1 MENKDLYFEAVIA
14 VFEIISYFG
23 TGYLLFRFARPFMEN
38 KKRVLS
44 IAIAYFVTMLILYF
58 VLIEM
63 DYLIYM
69 LVAHGLGVLVAFAVM
84 CRIDRRNYKQKI
96 YIAVTF
102 YSLRWQSDIMVGF
115 ITQAIY
121 HIKPIYNAYFPPG
134 GNPVTQ
140 LMIFGGMEL
149 LDIVMDFALLGIS
162 VGAIV
167 KTYVYKRE
175 DMSIKEMLMLT
186 APSIAGVTGY
196 GIMIYFVGIG
206 NWMDVFSGLYSGVA
220 FLHFGISIV
229 TIVVVIVLFQ
239 NIKARQE
246 EKLQSELLAA
256 QIENTE
262 RHIRQVE
269 SLYRNI
275 QSMKHD
281 MANHIFTLERLYEG
295 NNVEEAIDYGKE
307 LKSALSLVSGEIKSG
322 NPVTDVI
329 LLELKNEAE
338 KRNIRF
344 QSDFYYPTG
353 TNINAFDVSVILNNA
368 LQNAMENVEKSE
380 TPHISV
386 HSCHRNK
393 AYMIEISNS
402 FTGEL
407 LWDEE
412 RGLPVTSKKTEG
424 HGYGLSNIRMV
435 AKKYFGDIVIN
446 LKDDEFCLSVM
457 LMME

>member
-1 MENKDLYFEAVIA
+1 MENKDLYFEAVSA
-14 VFEIISYFG
+14 VLAIVSFYG

-38 KKRVLS
+38 KKGSFNIV
-44 IAIAYFVTMLILYF
+44 IAYFVTMMF
-58 VLIEM
+58 VRFVPIQINKFVG
-63 DYLIYM
+63 Y
-69 LVAHGLGVLVAFAVM
+69 GLGVLVAFAVM

-96 YIAVTF
+96 FIAVTL
-102 YSLRWQSDIMVGF
+102 YSLFWQSDIMVRF
-115 ITQAIY
+115 ITEAIY

-140 LMIFGGMEL
+140 IMIFGGVEL
-149 LDIVMDFALLGIS
+149 LDIVMALVLLGIS
-162 VGAIV
+162 VGVIV

-196 GIMIYFVGIG
+196 GIMIYFVRIAD
-206 NWMDVFSGLYSGVA
+206 WMDVFPGLYSGMA
-220 FLHFGISIV
+220 FLHFGISIL
-229 TIVVVIVLFQ
+229 TIVVVTVLFQ
-239 NIKARQE
+239 NIKAGQE

-262 RHIRQVE
+262 KHIKQVE

-281 MANHIFTLERLYEG
+281 MTNHIFTLERLYAG

-338 KRNIRF
+338 KRNIHF
-344 QSDFYYPTG
+344 QSDFHYPTG

-407 LWDEE
+407 QWDEE

-435 AKKYFGDIVIN
+435 ARKYFGDIVIN

>member
-1 MENKDLYFEAVIA
+1 MENKDLYFEAVSA
-14 VFEIISYFG
+14 VLAIVSFYG
-23 TGYLLFRFARPFMEN
+23 TGYLLFRFARPFMKN
-38 KKRVLS
+38 KKKAFS
-44 IAIAYFVTMLILYF
+44 IATAYFVTMLF
-58 VLIEM
+58 VRFVPIQINKFVG
-63 DYLIYM
+63 Y
-69 LVAHGLGVLVAFAVM
+69 GLGVLAAFAVM
-84 CRIDRRNYKQKI
+84 CRIDCRNYKQKI
-96 YIAVTF
+96 FIAVTL
-102 YSLRWQSDIMVGF
+102 YSLFWQSDIMVRF
-115 ITQAIY
+115 ITEAIY
-121 HIKPIYNAYFPPG
+121 HIKPIYNAYFPLG

-140 LMIFGGMEL
+140 IMIFGGVEL
-149 LDIVMDFALLGIS
+149 LDIVMALALLGIS
-162 VGAIV
+162 VGVIV
-167 KTYVYKRE
+167 KAYVYKRE
-175 DMSIKEMLMLT
+175 DMSIKEMFMLM
-186 APSIAGVTGY
+186 APSITGVTGY
-196 GIMIYFVGIG
+196 GIMIYFVRIAD
-206 NWMDVFSGLYSGVA
+206 WMDVFPGLYCGVA
-220 FLHFGISIV
+220 FLHFGISII

-239 NIKARQE
+239 NIKAGQE

-262 RHIRQVE
+262 RHIKQVE

-368 LQNAMENVEKSE
+368 LQNAMENVGKSE
-380 TPHISV
+380 APHISV

-407 LWDEE
+407 QWDEE
-412 RGLPVTSKKTEG
+412 RGLPVTSKKTDG

-435 AKKYFGDIVIN
+435 AKKYFGDMVIN

>member
-1 MENKDLYFEAVIA
+1 
-14 VFEIISYFG
+14 
-23 TGYLLFRFARPFMEN
+23 
-38 KKRVLS
+38 
-44 IAIAYFVTMLILYF
+44 
-58 VLIEM
+58 
-63 DYLIYM
+63 
-69 LVAHGLGVLVAFAVM
+69 
-84 CRIDRRNYKQKI
+84 
-96 YIAVTF
+96 
-102 YSLRWQSDIMVGF
+102 
-115 ITQAIY
+115 
-121 HIKPIYNAYFPPG
+121 
-134 GNPVTQ
+134 
-140 LMIFGGMEL
+140 
-149 LDIVMDFALLGIS
+149 
-162 VGAIV
+162 
-167 KTYVYKRE
+167 
-175 DMSIKEMLMLT
+175 MLM
-186 APSIAGVTGY
+186 APSITGVTGY
-196 GIMIYFVGIG
+196 GIMIYFVRIAD
-206 NWMDVFSGLYSGVA
+206 WMDVFPGLYCGVA
-220 FLHFGISIV
+220 FLHFGISII

-239 NIKARQE
+239 NIKAGQE

-262 RHIRQVE
+262 RHIKQVE

-368 LQNAMENVEKSE
+368 LQNAMENVGKSE
-380 TPHISV
+380 APHISV

-407 LWDEE
+407 QWDEE
-412 RGLPVTSKKTEG
+412 RGLPVTSKKTDG

-435 AKKYFGDIVIN
+435 AKKYFGDMVIN